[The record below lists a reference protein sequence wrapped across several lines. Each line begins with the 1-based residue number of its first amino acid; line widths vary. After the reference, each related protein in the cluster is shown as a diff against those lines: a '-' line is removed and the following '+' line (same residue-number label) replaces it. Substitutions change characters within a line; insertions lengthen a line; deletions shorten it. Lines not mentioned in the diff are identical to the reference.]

1 MCKTNGCTQNCSCDE
16 KHFTS
21 EINYDGAKI
30 PCLDPEGTIRPPYT
44 GLNTFLQYLA
54 TKLCDLIALGGIP
67 GDAFTYETINEVSA
81 SLTGSAG
88 ATSSVTSVT
97 AWAMKNGKYHTVNYD
112 VELLVNGSIGQG
124 LVLDID
130 LTTYLTN
137 TINNN
142 YFNSIYFEP
151 FSAVILPQTRYM
163 TAASGQ
169 KKLVS
174 SSYKLNDTHTD
185 TVINIYGQISFYEF

>member
-1 MCKTNGCTQNCSCDE
+1 MSDCKDKSCGCRTVITKQGIQGVQGIVGPPGPRGLQGLIGETGTN
-16 KHFTS
+16 
-21 EINYDGAKI
+21 
-30 PCLDPEGTIRPPYT
+30 
-44 GLNTFLQYLA
+44 
-54 TKLCDLIALGGIP
+54 GIP
-67 GDAFTYETINEVSA
+67 GDAFTYETIDEVSA

-88 ATSSVTSVT
+88 AASSVTSVT

-112 VELLVNGSIGQG
+112 VKLLVNGSIGQG

-137 TINNN
+137 TIKNH

-151 FSAVILPQTRYM
+151 FNAVILPQTRFM

-169 KKLVS
+169 KKLIS
-174 SSYKLNDTHTD
+174 SSYKLDDAHID
-185 TVINIYGQISFYEF
+185 TVINVYGQISFYEF